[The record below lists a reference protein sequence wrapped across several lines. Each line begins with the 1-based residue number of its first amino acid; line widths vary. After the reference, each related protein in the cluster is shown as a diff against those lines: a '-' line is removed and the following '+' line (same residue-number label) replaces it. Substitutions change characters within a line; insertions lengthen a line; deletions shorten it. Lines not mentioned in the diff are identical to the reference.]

1 MIMLNYVIWVKKF
14 LMCDKK
20 RIKSLNECIPTDAS
34 STVSAAKRWTPSSLS
49 GRRNVNSIYNQSIGS
64 SSMTHIRN
72 SYEAEDI
79 STYDRARTIGNS
91 TGSLCGIGGTSASSV
106 PTGAS
111 RYYSPPGTSYTIV
124 ERSHSPH
131 YYYNSASDGHSAG
144 AGKSR
149 GLYLDSLKQNGQ
161 KKRPISPERMFPTT
175 SSSTPSS
182 YHHLHTNGR
191 NSPPVTSSSHQIY
204 HRGGRDRSMITRTIT
219 MCRDQ
224 QPDGTH
230 GFGICVKGG
239 RETGK
244 ILRLNIYCGLHN
256 CFSQALVFTFPA
268 SKRHL

>member
-1 MIMLNYVIWVKKF
+1 MRLGSSSINDPLIGVSNDYAE
-14 LMCDKK
+14 LCDLGKLA
-20 RIKSLNECIPTDAS
+20 RDNPHECALYNGNKLISTDAS
-34 STVSAAKRWTPSSLS
+34 SSTLSATKRWTPLSLS

-91 TGSLCGIGGTSASSV
+91 TGSLCGIGGASSSSV

-131 YYYNSASDGHSAG
+131 YYYNSASDSQA
-144 AGKSR
+144 AVSGKSR
-149 GLYLDSLKQNGQ
+149 GLYLDTLKQNGQ

-204 HRGGRDRSMITRTIT
+204 HRGGRDRSMVTRTVT
-219 MCRDQ
+219 MVRDI

-239 RETGK
+239 RETG
-244 ILRLNIYCGLHN
+244 LCNI
-256 CFSQALVFTFPA
+256 
-268 SKRHL
+268 

>member
-1 MIMLNYVIWVKKF
+1 
-14 LMCDKK
+14 
-20 RIKSLNECIPTDAS
+20 
-34 STVSAAKRWTPSSLS
+34 
-49 GRRNVNSIYNQSIGS
+49 
-64 SSMTHIRN
+64 MTHIRN

-91 TGSLCGIGGTSASSV
+91 TGSLCGSSSV
-106 PTGAS
+106 PGGS

-131 YYYNSASDGHSAG
+131 YYFNSSGDG
-144 AGKSR
+144 AGKPR

-191 NSPPVTSSSHQIY
+191 NSPPVSSSSHQIY
-204 HRGGRDRSMITRTIT
+204 HRSGRDRSMITRTVT
-219 MCRDQ
+219 MVRDT

-239 RETGK
+239 RETGE
-244 ILRLNIYCGLHN
+244 
-256 CFSQALVFTFPA
+256 
-268 SKRHL
+268 

>member
-1 MIMLNYVIWVKKF
+1 
-14 LMCDKK
+14 
-20 RIKSLNECIPTDAS
+20 
-34 STVSAAKRWTPSSLS
+34 
-49 GRRNVNSIYNQSIGS
+49 
-64 SSMTHIRN
+64 MTHIRN

-79 STYDRARTIGNS
+79 STYDRSRTIGNS
-91 TGSLCGIGGTSASSV
+91 TGSLSGIGGTSSSV

-124 ERSHSPH
+124 EHSYSPH
-131 YYYNSASDGHSAG
+131 YYYNSASDSHSASTS
-144 AGKSR
+144 KSR

-161 KKRPISPERMFPTT
+161 KKRPNSPERMFPTT

-182 YHHLHTNGR
+182 YHHLHSNGR
-191 NSPPVTSSSHQIY
+191 NSPPVTSSSQQIY
-204 HRGGRDRSMITRTIT
+204 HRSSRDRSMVTRTVT

-244 ILRLNIYCGLHN
+244 ELRY
-256 CFSQALVFTFPA
+256 F
-268 SKRHL
+268 K

>member
-1 MIMLNYVIWVKKF
+1 LINF
-14 LMCDKK
+14 DSDTS
-20 RIKSLNECIPTDAS
+20 SL
-34 STVSAAKRWTPSSLS
+34 TVSASKRWTPSSIS

-91 TGSLCGIGGTSASSV
+91 TGSLCGIGGASSSSV
-106 PTGAS
+106 PTGSS

-131 YYYNSASDGHSAG
+131 FYYNSAGDGQTAG
-144 AGKSR
+144 SSKSR
-149 GLYLDSLKQNGQ
+149 GLYLDTLKQNGH
-161 KKRPISPERMFPTT
+161 KRPISPDRMFPTT

-182 YHHLHTNGR
+182 YHHMHTNGR
-191 NSPPVTSSSHQIY
+191 NSPPVSSSSHQIY
-204 HRGGRDRSMITRTIT
+204 HRSGRDRSMVTRTVT
-219 MCRDQ
+219 MVRDT

-239 RETGK
+239 RETGSLK
-244 ILRLNIYCGLHN
+244 TKKL
-256 CFSQALVFTFPA
+256 S
-268 SKRHL
+268 